1 MVCCKERGIDGCY
14 ECEELAGCK
23 NGFYKDGNDGAVA
36 CKAQAMFL
44 KKHGKKAFLQV
55 QDALHKSYDFK
66 KVQEIL
72 GENLEDAIKIL
83 ESYI

>member
-1 MVCCKERGIDGCY
+1 MKALKERLGHRY
-14 ECEELAGCK
+14 AGLLLD
-23 NGFYKDGNDGAVA
+23 YAESIA
-36 CKAQAMFL
+36 TIAQAVFL
-44 KKHGKKAFLQV
+44 KKHGKEAFLQV

-83 ESYI
+83 ESCI